1 MRQNPNRKTGV
12 TLVELIMAMV
22 ILSVVAIATAA
33 MIGAQIE
40 GAAKSADVV
49 AAGNLARREL
59 ERLHNIAYASVANGN
74 TTAGPFSVA
83 WTVVQSTSG
92 SAARKD
98 ITMTVTRSG
107 TTLLTVYGTITNNIT
122 YATA

>member
-1 MRQNPNRKTGV
+1 MPKINEKGV
-12 TLVELIMAMV
+12 TLIELVMAII
-22 ILSVVAIATAA
+22 ILSVVALATAA

-49 AAGNLARREL
+49 AAGNLARREM
-59 ERLHNIAYASVANGN
+59 ERLHNIAYGSVANGN
-74 TTAGPFSVA
+74 TTSGPFSIA
-83 WTVVQSTSG
+83 WTATESTSG